1 MNLVELKS
9 IKISN
14 GLNWC
19 RLQIKNIKHHSIVYA
34 NLFLEKSAL
43 TTLSFLTPLPKKLR
57 PTSVF

>member
-43 TTLSFLTPLPKKLR
+43 TT
-57 PTSVF
+57 